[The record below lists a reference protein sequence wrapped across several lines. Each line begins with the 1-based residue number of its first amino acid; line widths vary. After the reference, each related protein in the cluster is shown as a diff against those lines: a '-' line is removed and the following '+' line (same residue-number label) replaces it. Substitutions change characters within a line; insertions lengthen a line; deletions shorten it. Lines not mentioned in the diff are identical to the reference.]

1 MALLHM
7 QKTLQGYPPQ
17 PGLSCFT
24 LSEVFVETVAD
35 AAALGFALAR
45 LPRGQRPVLW
55 VQDRVSRKESGYP
68 CIAGIG
74 PLRPIIMVNVT
85 RAADVLWT
93 MENGLR
99 CRSLG
104 GVIGEIWGDPAVLD
118 FTATKRLALRSEAAG
133 VPCWLIRRLAHPNLS
148 AARDRW
154 RIGARPSAPHPHD
167 SQSPGAPR
175 WAVELFRSRHA
186 KPGQWVASYD
196 RTADRV
202 DLVAAVSDRTL
213 DAGDGPA
220 GQRAAG

>member
-1 MALLHM
+1 MGLLRM
-7 QKTLQGYPPQ
+7 QKTPEGQPPQ
-17 PGLSCFT
+17 PGLARFT
-24 LSEVFVETVAD
+24 LSEAFVETAAD

-45 LPRGQRPVLW
+45 LPRGQRPLLW
-55 VQDRVSRKESGYP
+55 VQDRLSRKESGFP
-68 CIAGIG
+68 SLAGLG
-74 PLRPIIMVNVT
+74 AARPLITLNLS
-85 RAADVLWT
+85 RATDVLWA
-93 MENGLR
+93 MEDGLR

-104 GVIGEIWGDPAVLD
+104 GVIGEIWGDPAALD

-133 VPCWLIRRLAHPNLS
+133 VPCWLIRRAAHPNLS

-167 SQSPGAPR
+167 PQAPGAPR

-186 KPGQWVASYD
+186 KPGAWVATYD
-196 RTADRV
+196 RAADRV

-213 DAGDGPA
+213 DAGDGTA

>member
-1 MALLHM
+1 MGLLRM
-7 QKTLQGYPPQ
+7 QKTPQGVPPQ
-17 PGLSCFT
+17 PGLARLT
-24 LSEVFVETVAD
+24 LSEAFVETAAD

-45 LPRGQRPVLW
+45 LPRGQRPLLW
-55 VQDRVSRKESGYP
+55 VQDRLSRKESGYP
-68 CIAGIG
+68 SLAGLG
-74 PLRPIIMVNVT
+74 AARPLIT
-85 RAADVLWT
+85 LHLSRAADVLWA
-93 MENGLR
+93 MEEGLR

-104 GVIGEIWGDPAVLD
+104 GVIGEIWGDPAALD

-133 VPCWLIRRLAHPNLS
+133 VPCWLIRRAAHPNLS

-167 SQSPGAPR
+167 SQAPGAPR
-175 WAVELFRSRHA
+175 WAVDLFRSRHA
-186 KPGQWVASYD
+186 KPGAWVATYD
-196 RTADRV
+196 RAADRV